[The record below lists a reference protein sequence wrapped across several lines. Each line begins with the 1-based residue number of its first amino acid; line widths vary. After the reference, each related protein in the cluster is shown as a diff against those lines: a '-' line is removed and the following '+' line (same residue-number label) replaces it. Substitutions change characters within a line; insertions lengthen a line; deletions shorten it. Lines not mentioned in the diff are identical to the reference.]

1 MHRCRLEQIVIYI
14 EVKTKE
20 TFERDKKTF
29 CCLHTIYESRQ
40 TSFCSGITFAGLHSL
55 VKASENLLIYC
66 VLSRLT

>member
-20 TFERDKKTF
+20 KKTF
-29 CCLHTIYESRQ
+29 CCFHTIYESRQ